1 MNVLQAIRER
11 RAVRDYRQEPV
22 PAGIVYQ
29 LIASASWA
37 PSAMNGQS
45 CHFTVITD
53 QALLDEISSRAKAWL
68 LQNVSTLPQAA
79 HFRDLL
85 SDENFHMFYHAP
97 ALIVISAPL
106 QNQWAREDCSV
117 AAQNLML
124 AAADMGLGSCWIGFA
139 QSWLNTEDAQNLLNL
154 SAQNLCVAPVVV
166 GHPKAVLP
174 AVSRKTPAIT
184 WVGTSAHLYP
194 GQPPAGAVKHQ

>member
-11 RAVRDYRQEPV
+11 RSVRDYKPEHV
-22 PAGIVYQ
+22 SAGMIYQ
-29 LIASASWA
+29 LISSASWA

-45 CHFTVITD
+45 SHFTVVTD
-53 QALLDEISSRAKAWL
+53 AALLDEISVRAKAWL
-68 LQNVSTLPQAA
+68 LKNVSTLPHTT

-85 SDENFHMFYHAP
+85 GDENFHMLYHAP
-97 ALIVISAPL
+97 ALIIISAPV

-124 AAADMGLGSCWIGFA
+124 AAASLGLGSCWIGFA
-139 QSWLNTEDAQNLLNL
+139 QSWLNTPEAQSLLNL
-154 SAQNLCVAPVVV
+154 SAQNLCVAPIAV

-174 AVSRKTPAIT
+174 AVPRKAPAVT
-184 WVGTSAHLYP
+184 WVGTSEHFYLDEPFETAAP
-194 GQPPAGAVKHQ
+194 